1 MRYSEV
7 GAGGRVGVGGS
18 ASWWLAA
25 PTSPA
30 PDHITGST
38 SRFLAT
44 AIGLLVTGDQFAK
57 RIEFIGSESSVLSD
71 LESSELQ
78 GTEGGALEA
87 DHLVSYAGH
96 HPSNFPITSLSQ
108 FELQERTFSS
118 CLEFSGGVDL
128 EVPVGEL
135 ESLAELFEA
144 VSIGDPG
151 DLNAVDPGHLVAR
164 VNQLVGQFA
173 IVGDH
178 QQSFA
183 VFVESSDAEQAG
195 SDVGEQVDDPRS
207 TSGVPVGAQVSCRL
221 VQQVVLG
228 PFGANGFSVDDDSLR
243 RRIDSDSELIGSL
256 SIDANSSSEDQ
267 CFAGSSRSDSGPGQY
282 LLQADSC

>member
-1 MRYSEV
+1 M
-7 GAGGRVGVGGS
+7 
-18 ASWWLAA
+18 
-25 PTSPA
+25 
-30 PDHITGST
+30 
-38 SRFLAT
+38 
-44 AIGLLVTGDQFAK
+44 
-57 RIEFIGSESSVLSD
+57 LSD

-87 DHLVSYAGH
+87 DDLVSDAGH
-96 HPSNFPITSLSQ
+96 HPSDFPIASLSQ

-118 CLEFSGGVDL
+118 CLEFFCGVDPK
-128 EVPVGEL
+128 VSVGEL
-135 ESLAELFEA
+135 ESLTELFEA
-144 VSIGDPG
+144 VSGGDPG

-178 QQSFA
+178 QQSDA

-195 SDVGEQVDDPRS
+195 SHAGEQVDDPGS
-207 TSGVPVGAQVSCRL
+207 TSGVIVGAQVSWRL

-243 RRIDSDSELIGSL
+243 CRIDSHSELIGSL
-256 SIDANSSSEDQ
+256 SVDADSSGEDQ
-267 CFAGSSRSDSGPGQY
+267 CFTGSSRSDSGPGQDF
-282 LLQADSC
+282 LQADSSRSIIVLCGSSHWRCALLSSRCCD